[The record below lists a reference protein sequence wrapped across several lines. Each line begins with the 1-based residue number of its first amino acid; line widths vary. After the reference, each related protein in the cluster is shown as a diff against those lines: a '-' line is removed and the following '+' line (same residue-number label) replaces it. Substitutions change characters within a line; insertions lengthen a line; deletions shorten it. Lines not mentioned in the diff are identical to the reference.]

1 MHLEMGQLFYLNRYI
16 KNIGRS
22 GNVRRSPTSTGYEKR
37 GTEEVNQTA
46 LISFMK
52 RQRSRLG
59 PDSENP

>member
-1 MHLEMGQLFYLNRYI
+1 MHLEMGQLPYLNRYI

-46 LISFMK
+46 LIKVCWAPTKK
-52 RQRSRLG
+52 RRQA
-59 PDSENP
+59 N